1 MVNDLALDRAIA
13 DKAPENVWPS
23 GLSEVVELDSPNV
36 VAPQLPCRKA
46 VFVNYERESYG
57 KCLLFWFYNLLT
69 MVDAVEQ
76 A

>member
-46 VFVNYERESYG
+46 VFVNYERERAMESVYYFG
-57 KCLLFWFYNLLT
+57 FTIC
-69 MVDAVEQ
+69 
-76 A
+76 